1 MVAQQ
6 EEVPEGLETL
16 PEVSDIPSGICQLRP
31 FSFYKRE
38 DTERDPKEGKS
49 MRREYRDTEE
59 RKTTTSLQFIR
70 KWPSLHFLLS
80 GTLKSFKEN
89 I

>member
-1 MVAQQ
+1 MVAQ
-6 EEVPEGLETL
+6 PEGNASRG
-16 PEVSDIPSGICQLRP
+16 VSDIPIGICQLRP
-31 FSFYKRE
+31 FSFYKK
-38 DTERDPKEGKS
+38 ERNPKEGKS
-49 MRREYRDTEE
+49 MTREYRDTEE
-59 RKTTTSLQFIR
+59 RKTITSFQFIR

>member
-1 MVAQQ
+1 M
-6 EEVPEGLETL
+6 EGNPE
-16 PEVSDIPSGICQLRP
+16 
-31 FSFYKRE
+31 
-38 DTERDPKEGKS
+38 EGKS
-49 MRREYRDTEE
+49 MTREDRDTEE
-59 RKTTTSLQFIR
+59 RKTITSFQFIR